1 MNTFTFTC
9 LPNKKLSMTFEIRKQ
24 ERENNQMLIR
34 RFTKRLRE
42 SGILKTAKKA
52 AFRAGKKSKQ
62 VQRRTALRRLEKRA
76 EYEKA
81 KKLGEI

>member
-1 MNTFTFTC
+1 
-9 LPNKKLSMTFEIRKQ
+9 MTFEIRKQ
-24 ERENNQMLIR
+24 ERENSQMLIR

-42 SGILKTAKKA
+42 SGILKAAKKA
-52 AFRAGKKSKQ
+52 AFRVGKKSKQ
-62 VQRRTALRRLEKRA
+62 IQRRTALRRLEKRA